1 MMMMSGSQGWISL
14 NLIAGLEVPELQLL
28 VWSPGARQDLLACH
42 VQGITTDM
50 GAEYAA
56 HLLFGFVNSLLCYQ
70 LC

>member
-1 MMMMSGSQGWISL
+1 MMMMMMCGGVYGGSICL
-14 NLIAGLEVPELQLL
+14 NLIAGLEVPELQLV

-56 HLLFGFVNSLLCYQ
+56 HL
-70 LC
+70 

>member
-1 MMMMSGSQGWISL
+1 MMMICSGVYDGSICL
-14 NLIAGLEVPELQLL
+14 NLIAGLEVPELQLV

-56 HLLFGFVNSLLCYQ
+56 HL
-70 LC
+70 